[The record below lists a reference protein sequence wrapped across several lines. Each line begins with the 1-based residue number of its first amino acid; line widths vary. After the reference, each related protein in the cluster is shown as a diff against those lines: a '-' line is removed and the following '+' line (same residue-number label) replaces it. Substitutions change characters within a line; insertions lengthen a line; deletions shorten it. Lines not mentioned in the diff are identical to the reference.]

1 MTQNT
6 VLSDINEIMLGYFL
20 SGKVWS
26 KIGSEAKSQYEM
38 RVKQAL
44 PAEVDDATGKAEVMA
59 KEFINWAS
67 KNGYSSTVIDVWWTA
82 RPGSMSSAVGY
93 TVDQSKNPTDIL
105 VKFSSG
111 PNDGFLGA
119 SAKATKGKT
128 DIGFKNPGL
137 GTLESSLK
145 INFSDEHAKIIKEI
159 VKTFN
164 LSPIASKRKQEIREN
179 PLVQK
184 QTEEI
189 GSKLLSNMRDKLLPA
204 LQKKKQS
211 ELVKYLI
218 SDWMDADIS
227 LPPYI
232 KVTGMGKK
240 SPYSANVM
248 DPLANEKLSAL
259 SKYKITLEK
268 VGNESIGVMA
278 GTKKIMKI
286 RFKFESEKLASTIK
300 LSGEPW

>member
-20 SGKVWS
+20 AGNSWS
-26 KIGSEAKSQYEM
+26 KLGNEAKSQYEM

-44 PAEVDDATGKAEVMA
+44 PTEVEDAVAKAKIMA
-59 KEFINWAS
+59 QEFIKWAS
-67 KNGYSSTVIDVWWTA
+67 KNGYSSNVKNVWWTA

-93 TVDQSKNPTDIL
+93 KVDQSKNPTDIL

-111 PNDGFLGA
+111 PNGGFLGA
-119 SAKATKGKT
+119 SAKATKRKT

-137 GTLESSLK
+137 GTLEASLK
-145 INFSDEHAKIIKEI
+145 INLSDEHKKAVDEI
-159 VKTFN
+159 VKKFE
-164 LSPIASKRKQEIREN
+164 LSPNASTRKKQIRAN
-179 PLVQK
+179 PIINAK
-184 QTEEI
+184 TTEL
-189 GSKLLSNMRDKLLPA
+189 GSKLLSNMRDKLLPR
-204 LQKKKQS
+204 LQKMSQS
-211 ELVKYLI
+211 DLVKYLI
-218 SDWMDADIS
+218 TDWMDADIS

-232 KVTGMGKK
+232 KVTGMGNKP
-240 SPYSANVM
+240 PYSAMIM

-259 SKYKITLEK
+259 SKYKIILEK

-286 RFKFESEKLASTIK
+286 RFKFESQKLASTIK